1 MDKTEKQKLAEDNHK
16 LIYSWL
22 NSRHLNV
29 DEWYDI
35 AALGYMKAV
44 NTYSRESNSKFSSWA
59 YKLMDQERSMYLR
72 KYYSHLRLHRS
83 RATNQFAT
91 FVSLD
96 NEITDYPESS
106 SYHEIVD
113 SNIELEKTSVYM
125 VDIKENLKYLSLS
138 ELKVLKLRMMGY
150 TLQNIGEI
158 LGISYIVSQR
168 RAQKIKSILIGDFK
182 LTDNMLKYLE
192 KDKNKS
198 KAEYQDAY
206 KEIIQ
211 IMDNIYYP

>member
-44 NTYSRESNSKFSSWA
+44 NTYSRESNSKFSFWA

-96 NEITDYPESS
+96 NEITGYPESS
-106 SYHEIVD
+106 SYYEIVD

-158 LGISYIVSQR
+158 LGISYIASQR

-182 LTDNMLKYLE
+182 LTDTMLKYLE

-211 IMDNIYYP
+211 LMDNIYYP

>member
-59 YKLMDQERSMYLR
+59 YKLMDQERSIYLR

-96 NEITDYPESS
+96 NEITGYPESS
-106 SYHEIVD
+106 SYYEIVD

-168 RAQKIKSILIGDFK
+168 RTQKIKSILIGDFK
-182 LTDNMLKYLE
+182 LTDTMLKYLE

-198 KAEYQDAY
+198 KAEYQYAY
-206 KEIIQ
+206 KEILQ
-211 IMDNIYYP
+211 LMDNIYYP